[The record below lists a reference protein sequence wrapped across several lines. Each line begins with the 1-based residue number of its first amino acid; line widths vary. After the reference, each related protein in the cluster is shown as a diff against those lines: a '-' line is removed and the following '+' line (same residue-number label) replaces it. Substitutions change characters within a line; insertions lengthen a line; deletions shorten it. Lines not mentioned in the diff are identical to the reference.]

1 MGAIEVNHLP
11 PAWERLAERGPLTSF
26 FGTVIAAVSRPD
38 RFFRELD
45 PDGPIG
51 PALSFWLLTTL
62 PPLVVSGFSGNRM
75 LDRLLSGELTA
86 SAPLDWHIPWWILPV
101 VAPLVQFASILLGL
115 AVVHLVLR
123 GLKEAHGGWS
133 GTVRAAGYASAPAVF
148 GLVPIAG
155 APIAGL
161 WAAVL
166 QFMALRRVH
175 GARTSALL
183 AAYILPVMAVLLV
196 AVLLAVIAIR
206 VYAPELGF

>member
-1 MGAIEVNHLP
+1 MDHLP
-11 PAWERLAERGPLTSF
+11 PAWERLAERGPLTAF
-26 FGTVIAAVSRPD
+26 FATIGAVLSGTD

-62 PPLVVSGFSGNRM
+62 PPLVVSGFSGNRL

-86 SAPLDWHIPWWILPV
+86 SAPLDWHIPWWVLPV
-101 VAPLVQFASILLGL
+101 VAPVVQFASILLGL
-115 AVVHLVLR
+115 AIVHLVLR

-133 GTVRAAGYASAPAVF
+133 GTLRAAGYASAPAVL

-161 WAAVL
+161 WAAIL

-183 AAYILPVMAVLLV
+183 AAYILPVLAVVLV
-196 AVLLAVIAIR
+196 AVLLVVIAIR
-206 VYAPELGF
+206 IYAPDLGSLVG